1 MPASSEAVGPGAKLG
16 YSVLMAEPKSKAA
29 ETLDFAPKSSEVSS
43 AEYEAWK
50 VEKVTKALKQC
61 EDRDAMI
68 SAADVWE
75 RFGFER

>member
-1 MPASSEAVGPGAKLG
+1 
-16 YSVLMAEPKSKAA
+16 MAEPKSEAS
-29 ETLDFAPKSSEVSS
+29 EDIDFAPQSSAVSP

-50 VEKVTKALKQC
+50 VEKITKALRQC

-68 SAADVWE
+68 PAADVWE